1 MPTTTITLDA
11 REVLEA
17 LNRLREQAEDLTP
30 ALNAIGG
37 SLKSKIQLGFR
48 SSTSPSG
55 QRWAPLKF
63 AEASPWWTVATCVT
77 PSITT

>member
-1 MPTTTITLDA
+1 MPSPITIDA
-11 REVLEA
+11 HQVFDA
-17 LNRLREQAEDLTP
+17 LNRLRNQAEDLTP

-63 AEASPWWTVATCVT
+63 RQGQPLVDRGNLRD
-77 PSITT
+77 SIDSR